1 MAEQRSAD
9 RYHHGDLRNALVEEA
24 TALARE
30 GGPDAVVLREVAR
43 RVGVSAAAA
52 YHHFASHEA
61 IIQAVKDRALTIL
74 SGQMRAA
81 LADVPA
87 DVPAGE
93 GGDPAASARVR
104 LRTLGSAYL
113 RFAVTEPGLFRV
125 AFGPRGPWPT
135 GADDRPD
142 AEADSDPFRVLSQ
155 VLDDLAAAGGLP
167 VERRPGL
174 EYVAWAGVHGVAV
187 LYLDGPLARLGPAER
202 DQMFTRVLDATI
214 RGLLSASIRE
224 RRSSD
229 GRVEPQVLVVPEVR
243 RKGGGSRHG

>member
-1 MAEQRSAD
+1 MTEQRSAD

-61 IIQAVKDRALTIL
+61 IVQAVKDRSLAILT
-74 SGQMRAA
+74 GQMRAA
-81 LADVPA
+81 LAGVPEVA
-87 DVPAGE
+87 AAASA
-93 GGDPAASARVR
+93 GGDPAASARAR
-104 LRTLGSAYL
+104 LRGLGNAYL
-113 RFAVTEPGLFRV
+113 CFAVAEPGLFRV

-135 GADDRPD
+135 AADDEAGIE
-142 AEADSDPFRVLSQ
+142 AEDGPFPLLSQ

-174 EYVAWAGVHGVAV
+174 EYVVWAGVHGVAV
-187 LYLDGPLARLGPAER
+187 LYLDGPLARLGSAER

-214 RGLLSASIRE
+214 RGL
-224 RRSSD
+224 
-229 GRVEPQVLVVPEVR
+229 
-243 RKGGGSRHG
+243 

>member
-24 TALARE
+24 TVLARD

-87 DVPAGE
+87 DARD
-93 GGDPAASARVR
+93 GGDPAADARVR

-135 GADDRPD
+135 ATDDRPD

-202 DQMFTRVLDATI
+202 DQMFARVLDATI
-214 RGLLSASIRE
+214 RGL
-224 RRSSD
+224 
-229 GRVEPQVLVVPEVR
+229 
-243 RKGGGSRHG
+243 